1 MSGQRK
7 HHSCK
12 AVAHILTHS
21 NKKHLEIWWQRQ
33 IHELQLMLMRETLS
47 NCSQNI
53 CCSNVN
59 ISPATRSNLFTTWCG
74 FDLIEYYIIH
84 GNVMLSAFHCVASSR
99 PWESHVKVITLDL
112 LFCLLNFN
120 WFHFSNYIHI
130 FFFGSGK
137 TSLLS
142 SYFSF
147 YLSYLF
153 CNLIILLF
161 VFKFWGR
168 GKQKPNDCE

>member
-1 MSGQRK
+1 
-7 HHSCK
+7 
-12 AVAHILTHS
+12 
-21 NKKHLEIWWQRQ
+21 
-33 IHELQLMLMRETLS
+33 MRETLS

-59 ISPATRSNLFTTWCG
+59 ISPATRSNHFTIWCG

-130 FFFGSGK
+130 LFSWPGELIFSSFPFFVFCILIV
-137 TSLLS
+137 LLFIFIIWWRES
-142 SYFSF
+142 KSQTIVSKPQEFPVTDTWLQTRSYFVQ
-147 YLSYLF
+147 Y
-153 CNLIILLF
+153 
-161 VFKFWGR
+161 
-168 GKQKPNDCE
+168 KQKSYANVTF